1 MRAGAEIQS
10 TGGEL
15 ILDGPQ
21 ATAALGARIA
31 AALAPGDLVTLSG
44 PLGAGK
50 SVLAR
55 GLVRALTSP
64 DEEVPSPT
72 FTLVQTYEGPRFPLA
87 HLDLYRL
94 KRPEEAWE
102 LGLEEAAGRR
112 RRGGGVARAP
122 GRAAARPAGGDA
134 RPCDRG
140 GRRGG
145 PRVRPP
151 PCARARVRL
160 LERTCRAPSPTPARS
175 SRRLT

>member
-1 MRAGAEIQS
+1 MAG
-10 TGGEL
+10 GGF
-15 ILDGPQ
+15 ILEDEA

-31 AALAPGDLVTLSG
+31 AALRPADLVTLSG

-72 FTLVQTYEGPRFPLA
+72 FTLIQLYDGPHFPLA

-102 LGLEEAAGRR
+102 IGLEEALAEGAAVVEWPERLEGALPADRLAVTLATEPDAGGASAAGRR
-112 RRGGGVARAP
+112 LARLEGFGAWT
-122 GRAAARPAGGDA
+122 GRVEALL
-134 RPCDRG
+134 
-140 GRRGG
+140 
-145 PRVRPP
+145 RPP
-151 PCARARVRL
+151 F
-160 LERTCRAPSPTPARS
+160 APPAP
-175 SRRLT
+175 

>member
-1 MRAGAEIQS
+1 MSSA
-10 TGGEL
+10 EL
-15 ILDGPQ
+15 ILHGPE

-31 AALAPGDLVTLSG
+31 AALRPGDLVALSG

-72 FTLVQTYEGPRFPLA
+72 FTLIQLYDGPAFPLA

-102 LGLEEAAGRR
+102 LGLDDALADGAAVVEWPERLGDDLPADRLQVALASVADAEDPGAAGRR
-112 RRGGGVARAP
+112 LARLEGFGAWTQRVA
-122 GRAAARPAGGDA
+122 D
-134 RPCDRG
+134 
-140 GRRGG
+140 
-145 PRVRPP
+145 
-151 PCARARVRL
+151 L
-160 LERTCRAPSPTPARS
+160 LP
-175 SRRLT
+175 